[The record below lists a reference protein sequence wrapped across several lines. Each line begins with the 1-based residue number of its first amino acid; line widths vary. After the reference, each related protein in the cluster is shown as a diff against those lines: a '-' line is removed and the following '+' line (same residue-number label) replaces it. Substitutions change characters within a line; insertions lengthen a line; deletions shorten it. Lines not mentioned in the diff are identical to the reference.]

1 MILDSIRNSFRP
13 PLSAMTPNVEKYLE
27 MVRRSKR
34 SGVDYQADFCIP
46 LSKEL
51 GCTPLEVCQKI
62 IDKLDKP

>member
-1 MILDSIRNSFRP
+1 
-13 PLSAMTPNVEKYLE
+13 MTPNVEKYLG
-27 MVRRSKR
+27 MLKRSKR
-34 SGVDYQADFCIP
+34 LGVDYQADFCIP

>member
-1 MILDSIRNSFRP
+1 MILNSIRNSFRP
-13 PLSAMTPNVEKYLE
+13 LLSALTSNVEKYLG

-34 SGVDYQADFCIP
+34 SGIDYQADFCIP
-46 LSKEL
+46 LSEEL